1 MEIHG
6 INTALTPFNSKQT
19 GKQCQ
24 PSEAEPVV
32 KKTRKVFDKA
42 ELAAM
47 DAVYTASNGLPDSSM
62 IERLANSFLVE
73 KEQV

>member
-1 MEIHG
+1 M
-6 INTALTPFNSKQT
+6 A
-19 GKQCQ
+19 
-24 PSEAEPVV
+24 